1 MFFTDEEPAGD
12 QIGTKHHF
20 FGRPSIRGYKQ
31 NPFKTPVKEEVF
43 LQNPEAASVL
53 RRIFEIDQQ
62 LKLDLEAKFQQ
73 YDPQGSG
80 VIKKADFVNVI
91 FENIRGIQASELLN
105 FLNLFTTTFEDAVN
119 YDDFLK
125 LLYKFGSGE
134 ADQQDLAIEQGAL
147 LARLKPKDREVTEKI
162 RSALKGQPIEEVL
175 RRLSSGGKDVTE
187 EDLIIG
193 VSKLNAN
200 LYLNDL
206 KDFISVVKSLTG
218 SQDNKISLADTMQL
232 LHQ

>member
-1 MFFTDEEPAGD
+1 
-12 QIGTKHHF
+12 
-20 FGRPSIRGYKQ
+20 
-31 NPFKTPVKEEVF
+31 
-43 LQNPEAASVL
+43 
-53 RRIFEIDQQ
+53 
-62 LKLDLEAKFQQ
+62 
-73 YDPQGSG
+73 
-80 VIKKADFVNVI
+80 
-91 FENIRGIQASELLN
+91 
-105 FLNLFTTTFEDAVN
+105 
-119 YDDFLK
+119 
-125 LLYKFGSGE
+125 
-134 ADQQDLAIEQGAL
+134 
-147 LARLKPKDREVTEKI
+147 VTEKI